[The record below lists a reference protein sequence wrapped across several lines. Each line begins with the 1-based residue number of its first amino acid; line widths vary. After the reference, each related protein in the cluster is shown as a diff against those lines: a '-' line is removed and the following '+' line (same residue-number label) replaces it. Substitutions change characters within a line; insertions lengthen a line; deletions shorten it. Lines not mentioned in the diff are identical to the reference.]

1 MAVDIVSIVVRT
13 LAFVVLFHQ
22 LAIIP
27 FTAFF
32 GWQEKGLS
40 DELRVTA
47 RWIAFAGLLFVSIH
61 QLLEAARMTGAFAG
75 IMEVSLQRRA
85 LVSKT
90 GLANGLRMA
99 GMLAI
104 LFGGVGLGRRSLFP
118 GLIGG
123 LLVAISFAATG
134 HTSINPLRGLL
145 APLLALHLWVVAFWF
160 GALWPLYRATGLEP
174 TVAAAIVRRFSTLAT
189 WMVPGIAVAG
199 FCIAAAI
206 VPTWQALWTP
216 YGQLLS
222 GKVLAFSVLMGFASL
237 NKLRLGPALEQGSPT
252 AIRALRSSLMTEFVL
267 ITAVLAM
274 TATMTTLYSPTAE

>member
-13 LAFVVLFHQ
+13 LGFVVLLQ
-22 LAIIP
+22 AVGIIL

-252 AIRALRSSLMTEFVL
+252 AIRALRYSLMTEFVL